1 MSGRV
6 DVLVVEDSED
16 QAALLRNY
24 LERAGCHVTVVGN
37 AEDAVAAYEAQP
49 PRLAVIDLV
58 LPGMDGRTLA
68 RQLKSDLPECAVAIT
83 SVLDPSDFPDADAI
97 LPKPFTG
104 AQVRQ
109 VLTDTIHRGR
119 AS

>member
-49 PRLAVIDLV
+49 PRLAVIDLCSRGWTGARSRDSSSQIF
-58 LPGMDGRTLA
+58 PSAPSPSPRCSTRRTFLTPT
-68 RQLKSDLPECAVAIT
+68 RYCRSHLPEHKF
-83 SVLDPSDFPDADAI
+83 D
-97 LPKPFTG
+97 
-104 AQVRQ
+104 RY
-109 VLTDTIHRGR
+109 
-119 AS
+119 